1 MRERERKRK
10 QSGRVYSSSID
21 KVSGKATRCWILSAA
36 AAESSTI
43 YCRQLKKLVCGQCG
57 GTIEPGLLSTTMKLN
72 MLNLEALK
80 RRGSHYKR
88 TVMTYT

>member
-1 MRERERKRK
+1 MREREREREN
-10 QSGRVYSSSID
+10 
-21 KVSGKATRCWILSAA
+21 KAEGCTPAPLIRFPERQQDARF
-36 AAESSTI
+36 
-43 YCRQLKKLVCGQCG
+43 YRRQLRNHPPYTVDNPKKPVCGQCG

-88 TVMTYT
+88 